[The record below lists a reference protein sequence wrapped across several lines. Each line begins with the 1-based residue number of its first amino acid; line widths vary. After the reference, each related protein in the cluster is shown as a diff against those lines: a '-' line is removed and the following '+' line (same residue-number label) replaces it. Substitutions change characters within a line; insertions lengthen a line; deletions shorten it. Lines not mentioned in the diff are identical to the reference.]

1 MKTIVK
7 QIFRIIVDII
17 LSISWG
23 GVLALNSVLCAIQY
37 ENRGV
42 FIALIVFSSILFI
55 SKIISI
61 SVDTRELDNLCN
73 LYDDRLKQTLFS
85 EKEVQNAEDK
95 S

>member
-1 MKTIVK
+1 MKTIVN

-23 GVLALNSVLCAIQY
+23 GMLALNSVLCAIQY

-61 SVDTRELDNLCN
+61 LVDMGKLNNLCN

-85 EKEVQNAEDK
+85 ENEVQNAEDK

>member
-1 MKTIVK
+1 MKTIVN
-7 QIFRIIVDII
+7 QIFRILADII

-23 GVLALNSVLCAIQY
+23 AMLALNSVLCAIQY

-61 SVDTRELDNLCN
+61 LVDMGKLNNLCN

>member
-1 MKTIVK
+1 MKTIVN
-7 QIFRIIVDII
+7 QIFRILVDII

-23 GVLALNSVLCAIQY
+23 GMLVLNSILCAIQY

-61 SVDTRELDNLCN
+61 LVHMGELNNLCN
-73 LYDDRLKQTLFS
+73 IYDNKEE
-85 EKEVQNAEDK
+85 EK
-95 S
+95 

>member
-7 QIFRIIVDII
+7 QIFRIITDII

-23 GVLALNSVLCAIQY
+23 GMLTLNSVLYATQY
-37 ENRGV
+37 ENHGV

-61 SVDTRELDNLCN
+61 LVDMGELDNLCN
-73 LYDDRLKQTLFS
+73 AYDNNPKQILFS
-85 EKEVQNAEDK
+85 EKELKDEQRRY
-95 S
+95 

>member
-23 GVLALNSVLCAIQY
+23 GVLALNSVLCAIQC

-61 SVDTRELDNLCN
+61 LVDMGKLNNLCN

-85 EKEVQNAEDK
+85 EKEVQNGEDK

>member
-1 MKTIVK
+1 MKTIVN
-7 QIFRIIVDII
+7 QRSRIIVDII

-23 GVLALNSVLCAIQY
+23 GMLALNSVLCAIQY

-61 SVDTRELDNLCN
+61 LVDMGKLNNLCN

-85 EKEVQNAEDK
+85 ENEVQNAEDK

>member
-7 QIFRIIVDII
+7 QMFRIIVDII

-61 SVDTRELDNLCN
+61 LVDMGKLNNLCN

-85 EKEVQNAEDK
+85 EKEVQDAEDK

>member
-23 GVLALNSVLCAIQY
+23 GMLALNSVLCAIQY

-61 SVDTRELDNLCN
+61 LVDTRELDNLCD
-73 LYDDRLKQTLFS
+73 LYDDKLKQTLFA
-85 EKEVQNAEDK
+85 EKELKYEQRRD
-95 S
+95 

>member
-1 MKTIVK
+1 MKTIVN
-7 QIFRIIVDII
+7 QIFRILADII

-23 GVLALNSVLCAIQY
+23 SMLALNSVLCAIQY

-61 SVDTRELDNLCN
+61 LVDMGKLNNLCT

-85 EKEVQNAEDK
+85 EKEV
-95 S
+95 

>member
-61 SVDTRELDNLCN
+61 LVDTRELDNLCN
-73 LYDDRLKQTLFS
+73 LYDDKLKQTLFA
-85 EKEVQNAEDK
+85 EKELKDEQRRD
-95 S
+95 

>member
-23 GVLALNSVLCAIQY
+23 GMLALNSVLCATQY
-37 ENRGV
+37 ENRGG

-61 SVDTRELDNLCN
+61 LVDTRELDNLCN
-73 LYDDRLKQTLFS
+73 LYDAKLKQTLFS
-85 EKEVQNAEDK
+85 EKELKDEQRRD
-95 S
+95 

>member
-1 MKTIVK
+1 M
-7 QIFRIIVDII
+7 
-17 LSISWG
+17 
-23 GVLALNSVLCAIQY
+23 ALNSVLCAIQY

-42 FIALIVFSSILFI
+42 FIVLIVFSSILFI

-61 SVDTRELDNLCN
+61 LVNTRELDNLCN

-85 EKEVQNAEDK
+85 EKEVQNAKDK

>member
-61 SVDTRELDNLCN
+61 LVDMGKLNNLCN

-85 EKEVQNAEDK
+85 EKEVQNGEDK

>member
-1 MKTIVK
+1 MKTIVN
-7 QIFRIIVDII
+7 QIFRILADII

-23 GVLALNSVLCAIQY
+23 GMLALNSVLCAIQY

-61 SVDTRELDNLCN
+61 LVDMGKLNNLCN

-85 EKEVQNAEDK
+85 ENEVQNAEDK

>member
-23 GVLALNSVLCAIQY
+23 GVLALNSVLYAIQY

-61 SVDTRELDNLCN
+61 LVNTRELDNLCN
-73 LYDDRLKQTLFS
+73 LYDDKLKQTLFA
-85 EKEVQNAEDK
+85 EKELKDEQRRD
-95 S
+95 

>member
-61 SVDTRELDNLCN
+61 LVDTRDLDNLCN
-73 LYDDRLKQTLFS
+73 LYDDKLKQTLFA
-85 EKEVQNAEDK
+85 EKELKDEQRRD
-95 S
+95 

>member
-1 MKTIVK
+1 MKTIVN
-7 QIFRIIVDII
+7 QIFRILVDII

-23 GVLALNSVLCAIQY
+23 GMLALNSVLCAIQY

-61 SVDTRELDNLCN
+61 LVDIGKLNNLCN

-85 EKEVQNAEDK
+85 ENEVQNGEDK

>member
-23 GVLALNSVLCAIQY
+23 GMLALNSVLCATQY
-37 ENRGV
+37 ENRGA
-42 FIALIVFSSILFI
+42 FIALIVFSSMLFI
-55 SKIISI
+55 SKTTLIF
-61 SVDTRELDNLCN
+61 VDMGELNNLCN
-73 LYDDRLKQTLFS
+73 LYDDKLKQTLFS
-85 EKEVQNAEDK
+85 ENEMQNGEGK

>member
-1 MKTIVK
+1 MKTIIK

-23 GVLALNSVLCAIQY
+23 GVLALNSVLCTIQY

-61 SVDTRELDNLCN
+61 LVDTRELDNLCN
-73 LYDDRLKQTLFS
+73 LYDDKLKQTLFA
-85 EKEVQNAEDK
+85 EKELKDE
-95 S
+95 